1 MTPSGLY
8 AIGTTSSPTNLQS
21 LATPVTY
28 PRSRPQAYAETKTLG
43 DLTERGIGAP
53 TTVWHWDVIPQAE
66 RDMLRTFCPGA
77 SANVYITTL
86 SLDNDGLFR
95 TYSAVMVWPS
105 LTEVYDARYRT
116 GFDIQF
122 RRLVIA
128 TS

>member
-1 MTPSGLY
+1 MTHGFYAISLTPS
-8 AIGTTSSPTNLQS
+8 PTLLES
-21 LATPVTY
+21 LAVPVTY
-28 PRSRPQAYAETKTLG
+28 PKSRPQAYQETKVLG

-53 TTVWHWDVIPQAE
+53 TTIWHWDAIPQAE

-77 SANVYITTL
+77 SAPVYITTL

-105 LTEVYDARYRT
+105 LSEVYDAKYRT
-116 GFDIQF
+116 GFDILF

-128 TS
+128 TP